1 MGNDV
6 GLNADR
12 LLDAAKK
19 MEEAANRIDA
29 SIAKIDNAMSNLDAV
44 WNDVNSKRY
53 LAKYEDL
60 KHEFPDFKAAVHE
73 YSEFLIKVVDTY
85 NKEFIEATSGSVE

>member
-1 MGNDV
+1 MGDSV

-12 LLDAAKK
+12 LLDTAKK

-29 SIAKIDNAMSNLDAV
+29 SIAKIDNAMSNLDSV

-53 LAKYEDL
+53 LSKYEDL
-60 KHEFPDFKAAVHE
+60 KREFPNFKAAIHE
-73 YSEFLIKVVDTY
+73 YSEFLVKVVDIY
-85 NKEFIEATSGSVE
+85 NKEFIEATSGSVQ